1 LLGFVIGDNKMVTG
15 FRLVGVEG
23 VEVTTV
29 DEAREALSNT
39 LSRSDVALIMLSQQF
54 SPQMQAEIARIRTSR
69 VTPLIVELPGSVG
82 PRSETKLSDQ
92 ISKNLGIKI

>member
-1 LLGFVIGDNKMVTG
+1 MLGFVIGDNKMVTG

-39 LSRSDVALIMLSQQF
+39 LSRSDIALIMLSQQF
-54 SPQMQAEIARIRTSR
+54 SPQMQTEIAKIRTSR
-69 VTPLIVELPGSVG
+69 VTPLRVEVPGSLG
-82 PRSETKLSDQ
+82 RRSETKLSDL

>member
-23 VEVTTV
+23 IEVNTV
-29 DEAREALSNT
+29 DQAREALSNT
-39 LSRSDVALIMLSQQF
+39 LIRSDVALIMLSQQF
-54 SPQMQAEIARIRTSR
+54 SPQMQAEIARIRSSR

-82 PRSETKLSDQ
+82 PRTETKLSDL
-92 ISKNLGIKI
+92 ITKNLGIKI

>member
-23 VEVTTV
+23 VEVTTI

-39 LSRSDVALIMLSQQF
+39 LSRSNIALIMLSQQF
-54 SPQMQAEIARIRTSR
+54 STQLQIEIARIRTSR
-69 VTPLIVELPGSVG
+69 VTPLIVELPGAVG
-82 PRSETKLSDQ
+82 PRSEMKLSEL
-92 ISKNLGIKI
+92 ISKTLGIKI